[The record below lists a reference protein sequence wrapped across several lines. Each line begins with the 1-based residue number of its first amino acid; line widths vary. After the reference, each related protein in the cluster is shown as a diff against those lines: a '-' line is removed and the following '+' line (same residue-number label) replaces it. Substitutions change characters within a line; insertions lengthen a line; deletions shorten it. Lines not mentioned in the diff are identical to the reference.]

1 MKISLITPA
10 AKRSHTGNRTT
21 AERWA
26 VHLRK
31 LGHQVDIAVD
41 YDDRP
46 ADLMIALHA
55 WRSAAAAQ
63 RFHALYPDRPLIA
76 ALGGTDIYGF
86 QKSDPKTTLGTLEIA
101 DEIVCLHD
109 LVYRDIPRRFHKKLH
124 VIHQSALPLK
134 SRPAKTR
141 RFFDVC
147 VIGHLR
153 EEKDPLRTAMAA
165 ALLPVDSAVRVL
177 HFGVAHNADWARAAQ
192 DEMKRNPRYHWKGE
206 VPYWQ
211 VRRTMGKSHL
221 MVLSSNQEGGANV
234 ISEALV
240 AKLPVVASRI
250 VGSVWLLG
258 ADYPGYYKLGDE
270 KALARLMGRCENDR
284 KFLDTLAHAGAKKV
298 KLFHPEHE
306 LAAWRR
312 LLAGLDAGGR

>member
-10 AKRSHTGNRTT
+10 AKRSRAGNRTT

-26 VHLRK
+26 AHLRR
-31 LGHQVDIAVD
+31 LGHRVAIAVD
-41 YDDRP
+41 YDDAP

-55 WRSAAAAQ
+55 WRSAAAAE
-63 RFHALYPDRPLIA
+63 RFHELYPDRPLIVG
-76 ALGGTDIYGF
+76 LGGTDIYGF
-86 QKSDPKTTLGTLEIA
+86 QQSDPETTHRTMDIA
-101 DEIVCLHD
+101 DQLVCLHD
-109 LVYRDIPRRFHKKLH
+109 LVHRDIPRRFHRKLH

-134 SRPAKTR
+134 GRQMKTK

-153 EEKDPLRTAMAA
+153 EEKDPLRTAKAA
-165 ALLPVDSAVRVL
+165 ALLPVDSNVRVL
-177 HFGVAHNADWARAAQ
+177 HFGAAHNAGWARAAEG
-192 DEMKRNPRYHWKGE
+192 EMKRNPRYHLKGE
-206 VPYWQ
+206 VPHWQ
-211 VRRTMGKSHL
+211 VRRAMGRSRL

-250 VGSVWLLG
+250 VGSVGLLG

-270 KALARLMGRCENDR
+270 KALARLLRRAESDPAFYR
-284 KFLDTLAHAGAKKV
+284 ALARAGAKRAH
-298 KLFHPEHE
+298 LFRPERE
-306 LAAWRR
+306 RAAWRR
-312 LLAGLDAGGR
+312 LLAG